1 MIDDSESY
9 AEKYSYTA
17 GEKQKESNHCLQTM
31 IMVDQSPDIGA
42 VAVVDCIY
50 NAGVIIRVSGK
61 LDHEFLPGI
70 LRGCITEG
78 IAAGRILSYTVVGLG
93 GIFGAKLSVDIEAD
107 VLQGGA
113 DRNRGGVIIRRKRR
127 PDRHGLAC
135 RKFIAAGNGDGFDAS
150 VSFLPGETA
159 GKDHILL

>member
-50 NAGVIIRVSGK
+50 NAGVIYSCK
-61 LDHEFLPGI
+61 W
-70 LRGCITEG
+70 
-78 IAAGRILSYTVVGLG
+78 
-93 GIFGAKLSVDIEAD
+93 
-107 VLQGGA
+107 
-113 DRNRGGVIIRRKRR
+113 
-127 PDRHGLAC
+127 
-135 RKFIAAGNGDGFDAS
+135 
-150 VSFLPGETA
+150 
-159 GKDHILL
+159 